1 MLITKLPQQR
11 LCLRFDELQ
20 LLLYPLSQQ
29 LKCLAISCWSYEY
42 QVSNLTALISKN
54 DVQCYYSNVESLILI
69 NHLSNNNDRSSQ
81 IIDDLCH
88 TIDLTKIKSLKFDK
102 FDYLQSTSLLLI

>member
-1 MLITKLPQQR
+1 MNMSMIRNGKN
-11 LCLRFDELQ
+11 F
-20 LLLYPLSQQ
+20 
-29 LKCLAISCWSYEY
+29 

>member
-1 MLITKLPQQR
+1 MHKTLQSYFKG
-11 LCLRFDELQ
+11 FDELQ

-42 QVSNLTALISKN
+42 VNVSNSTALINKN
-54 DVQCYYSNVESLILI
+54 DVQRYYSNVESLILI